1 MISIYIMRV
10 QGKNILILGLK
21 GQFFGPDGTES
32 MNSVEHKGEVNDR
45 QPDP

>member
-10 QGKNILILGLK
+10 RGKNILILGLK
-21 GQFFGPDGTES
+21 GQFLEPDGKTH
-32 MNSVEHKGEVNDR
+32 MNFKEHEGEVNDR